1 MNEKTEKMGTDG
13 IVDIRVH
20 ICVIMQNTAKLL
32 VYGTAVK
39 LLNNF

>member
-1 MNEKTEKMGTDG
+1 MNEKTEKMGADG
-13 IVDIRVH
+13 IVDVRVQ
-20 ICVIMQNTAKLL
+20 ISVIMQSTAELL